1 MFCPH
6 CGKEVAGNQAF
17 CQHCG
22 AGLAESVPALAPAAG
37 GRTKTPWEDRENTGF
52 LGGLFST
59 LKDCLFNPSESFRRM
74 PVAGGLTDPLLY
86 ALIVGMV
93 GMTFLY
99 LWQILLKGAAQS
111 YLPLGMAPPS
121 VPQVFQ
127 GIGTEFLTVLAPF
140 FIIIG
145 LFITSGLLHLF
156 LLLIR
161 GARAGFEATFRVVS
175 YSYSANIFFIV
186 PICGSF
192 IACIWALVITIIGL
206 REMHEIS
213 GGKAAFA
220 VFFPVFLCCG
230 IIIIAA
236 STVFMGVLAASF
248 GSMMRTYK

>member
-6 CGKEVAGNQAF
+6 CGKEVAESQAF

-22 AGLAESVPALAPAAG
+22 SSLAESVPALAPAAG

-52 LGGLFST
+52 FWGLFLT
-59 LKDCLFNPSESFRRM
+59 LKNCLFNPSESFRRM

-86 ALIVGMV
+86 ALIVGMI
-93 GMTFLY
+93 GTMFLY
-99 LWQILLKGAAQS
+99 LWQILLKGAVQS
-111 YLPLGMAPPS
+111 YLPPS
-121 VPQVFQ
+121 MTTASGPQVFQ
-127 GIGTEFLTVLAPF
+127 GIGTAFLAVLAPF
-140 FIIIG
+140 LIIIG

-156 LLLIR
+156 LLLIK

-175 YSYSANIFFIV
+175 YSYSANIFFIA

-236 STVFMGVLAASF
+236 STVFMGAIAASF
-248 GSMMRTYK
+248 GSMMRMYK